1 MQDTRQDG
9 LLIGLTGGIG
19 SGKSTVASIIE
30 RTHPVLYT
38 DRIARELMQHNE
50 ALREAVVERFGV
62 QAYLSDGS
70 LDRRWLAEVVFGDSR
85 ALAELNA
92 IVHPPTLEFVRGE
105 AARLFAGGARVVIV
119 ESALIFEAELEED
132 FDYTVCVLADFDST
146 VQRLLQ
152 RDGTT
157 REQVLER
164 MRHQL
169 PPEEKAGLADFTIHN
184 SGSLDDLEQSTRL
197 ILGIL
202 AALKPRRS

>member
-1 MQDTRQDG
+1 MQHTRQDG

-92 IVHPPTLEFVRGE
+92 IVHPPTLEFVRLE
-105 AARLFAGGARVVIV
+105 AARLFAGGARMVIV

-184 SGSLDDLEQSTRL
+184 SGSLDELEQSTRL